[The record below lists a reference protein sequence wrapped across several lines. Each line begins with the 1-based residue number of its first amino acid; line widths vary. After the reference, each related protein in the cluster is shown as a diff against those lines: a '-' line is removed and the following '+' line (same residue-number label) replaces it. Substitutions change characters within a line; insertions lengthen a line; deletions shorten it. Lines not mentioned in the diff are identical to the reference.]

1 MILSIL
7 ATVAVLAAL
16 VVIAAAL
23 LLAETVLVYIA
34 LGLGVVSVLLLLGVL
49 VQGRVGEDETAR
61 ERSGT
66 DGLGKSSVP
75 TAVTSSQ
82 EAVASMPGEDVGPEH
97 LGRAPASVP
106 EPVRETVA
114 SNTSAE
120 EPWSEE
126 SEFEVPRWQTP
137 TRSEWPE
144 SATESTDPLPEP
156 EPASS
161 VFTEE
166 ETPFAHSI
174 SEPVH
179 TEGMHED
186 IVVPTQDSDSEMA
199 SVASVTSETEDA
211 TVPAEGPSEDD
222 TGEVEEDEA
231 VWTTTFA
238 ENDVDTESGV
248 SLNGEVDGEGP
259 EQEEIEAGTDTEIPE
274 TELSEIEG
282 TEDSEVELS
291 EIEDAASSSE
301 DEELVEN
308 TDTLEDGVDL
318 DDEQEA
324 PDEED
329 IGADEAVETEDG
341 EPVDDDLPEEGEF
354 PEGDEPSENTE
365 DPDGTASPEEEADP
379 DDGADDPEEKDT
391 DAVEGPEAPEDG
403 VHLESDTVVDH
414 EDDTEVVEDTQNLE
428 EAENDSADGAVIAY
442 AALPEE
448 KRDHEDLD
456 ESDGRDETEE
466 ADPVR

>member
-34 LGLGVVSVLLLLGVL
+34 LGLGVVSVLLLLGAL

-82 EAVASMPGEDVGPEH
+82 EAVVSMSREDVGPEH
-97 LGRAPASVP
+97 IGRAPASVP

-114 SNTSAE
+114 SNTSVE

-144 SATESTDPLPEP
+144 PAAESTDPLPEP

-161 VFTEE
+161 VFAEE
-166 ETPFAHSI
+166 DTPFAHSI
-174 SEPVH
+174 SEPVR
-179 TEGMHED
+179 TEGMHEG
-186 IVVPTQDSDSEMA
+186 IVVPTQDSDSEVAFAA
-199 SVASVTSETEDA
+199 SVASEPEDTA
-211 TVPAEGPSEDD
+211 VPAERPAEDD
-222 TGEVEEDEA
+222 TGEVEDDEA
-231 VWTTTFA
+231 AWTPTFA
-238 ENDVDTESGV
+238 ENDADTESGV
-248 SLNGEVDGEGP
+248 SLDGEAGGEGP
-259 EQEEIEAGTDTEIPE
+259 GQEEIEAGTDTETPGS
-274 TELSEIEG
+274 ELSEIEG

-291 EIEDAASSSE
+291 EIEDAAASSE

-318 DDEQEA
+318 DDEQEV

-329 IGADEAVETEDG
+329 IGADEVVETEDG
-341 EPVDDDLPEEGEF
+341 EPVDDDPSEEGEL
-354 PEGDEPSENTE
+354 PEGDESSENTE
-365 DPDGTASPEEEADP
+365 GPDGTVSPEEETDP
-379 DDGADDPEEKDT
+379 DDGEDEPEEKDI
-391 DAVEGPEAPEDG
+391 DAVEDTEDTEDD
-403 VHLESDTVVDH
+403 VHLESDTVVDP
-414 EDDTEVVEDTQNLE
+414 EEDTEAVEDTQNHDE
-428 EAENDSADGAVIAY
+428 SENDSVDGSVIAY
-442 AALPEE
+442 TALLEE
-448 KRDHEDLD
+448 SRDHEDLD
-456 ESDGRDETEE
+456 GTEGRDETEE
-466 ADPVR
+466 TDPVR

>member
-1 MILSIL
+1 VILSIL

-34 LGLGVVSVLLLLGVL
+34 LGLGLVSVLLLLGAL

-120 EPWSEE
+120 EPWSGE

-144 SATESTDPLPEP
+144 SATETTDPLPEP

-186 IVVPTQDSDSEMA
+186 IVVPTQDSDSEVA
-199 SVASVTSETEDA
+199 SVASETEDA

-231 VWTTTFA
+231 VWTTTSA

-259 EQEEIEAGTDTEIPE
+259 EQEELEAGRDTEIQE
-274 TELSEIEG
+274 TKH
-282 TEDSEVELS
+282 T
-291 EIEDAASSSE
+291 
-301 DEELVEN
+301 
-308 TDTLEDGVDL
+308 
-318 DDEQEA
+318 
-324 PDEED
+324 
-329 IGADEAVETEDG
+329 
-341 EPVDDDLPEEGEF
+341 
-354 PEGDEPSENTE
+354 
-365 DPDGTASPEEEADP
+365 
-379 DDGADDPEEKDT
+379 
-391 DAVEGPEAPEDG
+391 
-403 VHLESDTVVDH
+403 
-414 EDDTEVVEDTQNLE
+414 
-428 EAENDSADGAVIAY
+428 
-442 AALPEE
+442 
-448 KRDHEDLD
+448 
-456 ESDGRDETEE
+456 
-466 ADPVR
+466 